1 MNYMNRKARLS
12 RPGWFLLF
20 LICGLVALGPL
31 QWTVPHDPVYR
42 AIYKIGIPLI
52 FLIITIFLYRSER
65 FNQCWQ
71 VFFAFFVGSFAFFI
85 AWLGAYFL
93 NIQPTTMEGFAL
105 AKLSDA
111 LLIIIPIIVLTRI
124 AGGDMASLYLKKGNL
139 KLGLLVGLLGFA
151 GFVAIS
157 IDSATD
163 LFYGTDLGV
172 WRIISWTPWILAF
185 VLANGALEELLYRGL
200 FLKKLEPFMC
210 PNSSN
215 LLLALIFTIAHLG
228 VTYTSDSSTFFVILL
243 ILGLA
248 WGYIIQ
254 RTDSLL
260 AAILFH
266 AGADV
271 VLVIGLFSNL

>member
-1 MNYMNRKARLS
+1 M
-12 RPGWFLLF
+12 
-20 LICGLVALGPL
+20 
-31 QWTVPHDPVYR
+31 D
-42 AIYKIGIPLI
+42 
-52 FLIITIFLYRSER
+52 
-65 FNQCWQ
+65 
-71 VFFAFFVGSFAFFI
+71 
-85 AWLGAYFL
+85 
-93 NIQPTTMEGFAL
+93 GFAL

-139 KLGLLVGLLGFA
+139 KLGLLIGLLGFA

-163 LFYGTDLGV
+163 LFYGTDLDV
-172 WRIISWTPWILAF
+172 WRIFSWTPWILVF

-200 FLKKLEPFMC
+200 FLKKLEPFMG

-215 LLLALIFTIAHLG
+215 LLLALTFAIPHLG
-228 VTYTSDSSTFFVILL
+228 VTYTSDISTFFVILL

>member
-1 MNYMNRKARLS
+1 M
-12 RPGWFLLF
+12 G
-20 LICGLVALGPL
+20 
-31 QWTVPHDPVYR
+31 
-42 AIYKIGIPLI
+42 
-52 FLIITIFLYRSER
+52 
-65 FNQCWQ
+65 
-71 VFFAFFVGSFAFFI
+71 
-85 AWLGAYFL
+85 
-93 NIQPTTMEGFAL
+93 
-105 AKLSDA
+105 
-111 LLIIIPIIVLTRI
+111 
-124 AGGDMASLYLKKGNL
+124 
-139 KLGLLVGLLGFA
+139 
-151 GFVAIS
+151 
-157 IDSATD
+157 
-163 LFYGTDLGV
+163 
-172 WRIISWTPWILAF
+172 
-185 VLANGALEELLYRGL
+185 
-200 FLKKLEPFMC
+200 